1 MCVTHGENRFHEG
14 KAKDRKNGR
23 QGIRVCVSWSAWLKE
38 ILLANGINSTIKSV
52 GRPATVCSVSRSCF
66 SSTYKERKREF
77 QRNDRFSKMAR
88 DSFVCTCVCMV
99 MRNLY
104 QSATKTTNGIKRDIS
119 TTICKRFTFLIVYS
133 RLQRRIILIKG
144 EELPT
149 TTPFLHSCFNFGQV
163 RLASAVQP
171 RPLSLTQKIT
181 MLQD

>member
-77 QRNDRFSKMAR
+77 QRNGRFSKMAR
-88 DSFVCTCVCMV
+88 DSFMCMCVCV
-99 MRNLY
+99 CVYGNEEFILECNENYQRNKKRYFNDHLQTLHFSNSV
-104 QSATKTTNGIKRDIS
+104 QSPATSTNLD
-119 TTICKRFTFLIVYS
+119 
-133 RLQRRIILIKG
+133 
-144 EELPT
+144 
-149 TTPFLHSCFNFGQV
+149 
-163 RLASAVQP
+163 
-171 RPLSLTQKIT
+171 
-181 MLQD
+181 